1 MSSCGI
7 IFNSG
12 YTGNDSITQVYSL
25 DFVGLDD
32 GYTISIAVFA
42 FDRPNYFTIR
52 ENGTNIAV
60 SGWLGFATYPGPW
73 GSSLNG
79 PSSYFFPN
87 FAYDITKTYTVDI
100 LIGFADSLNPVSDA
114 YTIEVDCLTPTPI
127 CSDRTPATGT
137 EISMG
142 CVYSAFGLIPCPGS
156 NIGLNSTLGVNR
168 QPPQALGV
176 LAIPAGNTTF
186 LSVDMGGLDTLN
198 DYCYPCC
205 QDPIATDFFVS
216 IWDTTNTTVG
226 SSNSNQ
232 VKLPLVSTGSYDFT
246 VDWGDSSSNNITTWN
261 QAQTTHTYSSGG
273 TYTITINGFCDGFAF
288 QGTGDREKLLSIISF
303 GIDTKIGPDRVFEGC
318 TNLTLSSL
326 TDIPDLSGTEGNA
339 MFRNCTSLTTVNFIN
354 LWDVRLCT
362 NMERMFEETNFSN
375 DIGAWDVSNV
385 TNMEAMFR
393 LSPFNKPIGN
403 WDVSSVVNME
413 GMFQINQLFNQPI
426 GDWDV
431 SSVTTMEDMFTN
443 AIAFNQNIGGWDV
456 SNVLNMESMFQNADA
471 FNQPIGNWDV
481 SSVTNMNN
489 MFDDA
494 ISFNQN
500 IGDWDV
506 SNVTSMRGM
515 FADTNVFNQNIGS
528 WDVSSVGNMLGMF
541 SNAIAF
547 NQNIGGWD
555 VSNVTNMRS
564 MFNGAI
570 AFNQPIG
577 NWDVSSITNMGGSLV
592 GLLLTPGMFR
602 GAIAF
607 NQDISNWDVSN
618 VTNMS
623 EMFAGASSF
632 NQPIGNWNVSSVTN
646 MGANVGGEVL
656 GMFDGAT
663 AFNQNIGNWNVSNV
677 TNFTGF
683 MLGKTDTNY
692 SATNLNSI
700 YNNWSL
706 LTVQP
711 NININF
717 GTIKYTSAGQAGRN
731 ILTGAPNNWTIT
743 DGGT

>member
-1 MSSCGI
+1 MSSCGT

-12 YTGNDSITQVYSL
+12 YTGNDSIIQVYSL
-25 DFVGLDD
+25 DFTGLDD

-42 FDRPNYFTIR
+42 QDRPNYFTIR

-87 FAYDITKTYTVDI
+87 LIYDITKTYTVDI
-100 LIGFADSLNPVSDA
+100 TIGPADPLTPISDS
-114 YTIEVDCLTPTPI
+114 YTIEVECLTPTPI

-142 CVYSAFGLIPCPGS
+142 CVYAAFGLMPCPGS

-176 LAIPAGNTTF
+176 LAIPAENTTF

-205 QDPIATDFFVS
+205 QEPIVTDFFVS

-303 GIDTKIGPDRVFEGC
+303 GIDTKIGPDSVFEGC
-318 TNLTLSSL
+318 TNLNLSSL
-326 TDIPDLSGTEGNA
+326 TDIPNLSGTEGNE

-354 LWDVRLCT
+354 LWNTRFLN
-362 NMERMFEETNFSN
+362 NMNNMFEGTTFND

-385 TNMEAMFR
+385 YYMAAMFR
-393 LSPFNKPIGN
+393 QSSFNKPIGD
-403 WDVSSVVNME
+403 WDVSSVITME

-547 NQNIGGWD
+547 NQNIGGWN
-555 VSNVTNMRS
+555 VSNVTNMRA

-592 GLLLTPGMFR
+592 GSLLTPGMFK

-623 EMFAGASSF
+623 EMFAGATSF
-632 NQPIGNWNVSSVTN
+632 NQPIGNWDVSSVTN

-663 AFNQNIGNWNVSNV
+663 TFNQNIGNWNVSNV

-683 MLGKTDTNY
+683 MSGKTDTNY